1 MLKKVFIAS
10 LMGLV
15 LCTGVKSVKAN
26 TVIEN
31 IAQNNTFVVGTPIN
45 AVPYSY
51 INSSE
56 QLDGYS
62 IDVVKLIHQ
71 QLEKQLG
78 KTITL
83 SFVPINSIEETIPK
97 IQSGEID
104 IACNVV
110 FTWERDKYVDYT
122 LRYTLSGIRLLLPKG
137 KATNSFAG
145 KKIGIPSQTFVKDA
159 VKLANPDATLV
170 EFDSMEEGS
179 KALTEGK
186 IDALAGDTLL
196 LDGLRQQLNPD
207 GFEQYPPLSENPY
220 AKYGV
225 GCIVPQNN
233 STFLNIANYTIAK
246 MMEGYLVG
254 DTQMTNLVNKWVG
267 LEGIASIVSPDA
279 IQQFFQNTINNHEQ
293 IPFSKN

>member
-145 KKIGIPSQTFVKDA
+145 KKIGIPSQTFVKDV